1 VVRCSE
7 GRELDDVLDPELLG
21 GADHADLH
29 LRKPFVVA
37 GEEEQSRGPRE
48 GGLEEARIG
57 EVGFTGYEARVLAAL
72 AASGP
77 LSQAEIGHAVS
88 LDPRDV
94 THTVRAL
101 AERGLVARRR
111 HPDDERRMLVELT
124 PTGRRGWQKVAR
136 ALERVQDEFLE
147 GLTPEEREV
156 FVAMLERLSRD

>member
-1 VVRCSE
+1 MSEHGPLDHLPTWMLTRAGVRSH
-7 GRELDDVLDPELLG
+7 RIL
-21 GADHADLH
+21 
-29 LRKPFVVA
+29 
-37 GEEEQSRGPRE
+37 Q
-48 GGLEEARIG
+48 ARIG
-57 EVGFTGYEARVLAAL
+57 EVGFTGYEARVL